1 MNQTSY
7 FSHEFVSSPS
17 PAAMIKDSDESNLED
32 RKEVHFDPQTK
43 AEGQELERAGHIAP
57 ADRKH

>member
-1 MNQTSY
+1 
-7 FSHEFVSSPS
+7 
-17 PAAMIKDSDESNLED
+17 MIKDSDESNLED